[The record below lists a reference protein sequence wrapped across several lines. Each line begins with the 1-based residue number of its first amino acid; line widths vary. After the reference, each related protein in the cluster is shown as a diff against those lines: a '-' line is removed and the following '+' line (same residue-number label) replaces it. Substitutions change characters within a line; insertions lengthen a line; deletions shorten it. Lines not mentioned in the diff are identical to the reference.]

1 MTERLI
7 RAIVLFF
14 VAQTFILISGFLMYA
29 MIGEVNR
36 KLPDGQR
43 IGYLF
48 GHYGKFRRVLREY
61 GRLYPNGRLG
71 VCFKISLTVGMAS
84 MAASAWQ
91 LGLFP

>member
-7 RAIVLFF
+7 RAIVFLLA
-14 VAQTFILISGFLMYA
+14 AQTFILVSGFLMYA

-48 GHYGKFRRVLREY
+48 GHYGKYRRLFREY
-61 GRLYPNGRLG
+61 RRLYPNGRLG
-71 VCFKISLTVGMAS
+71 LYCKITGALGMAS
-84 MAASAWQ
+84 MAAFAWQ
-91 LGLFP
+91 LGFFR